1 MIDKR
6 ADEMVRELLEYI
18 ESKPRGSWIAE
29 MFRHYHRYGHFRR
42 EDMSRLI
49 GGPDSNGVQPTME
62 SIRDELIAEIEKL
75 KQPRTEQQ
83 TRQAAG

>member
-1 MIDKR
+1 
-6 ADEMVRELLEYI
+6 
-18 ESKPRGSWIAE
+18 
-29 MFRHYHRYGHFRR
+29 
-42 EDMSRLI
+42 MSRLI